1 MLQGDPAASII
12 DIAAATDDRLIAM
25 TTHGRS
31 GMGRWMLGGI
41 AERVVRHS
49 GDPALLVR
57 ATELPAA

>member
-1 MLQGDPAASII
+1 
-12 DIAAATDDRLIAM
+12 M

-49 GDPALLVR
+49 GDPVLSVR
-57 ATELPAA
+57 ATEPPPA